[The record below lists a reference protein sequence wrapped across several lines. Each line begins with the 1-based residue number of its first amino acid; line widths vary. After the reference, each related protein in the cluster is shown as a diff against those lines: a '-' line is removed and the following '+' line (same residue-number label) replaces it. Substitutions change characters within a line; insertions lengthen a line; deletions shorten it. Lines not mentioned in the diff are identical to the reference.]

1 MEFSTFSGLLTK
13 QFSSVSDSDC
23 LEYIVRALHYVAT
36 KTNGLSCEYSTHEPT
51 LVDSGTSYTE
61 YQIVVPIDYGMVL
74 RSIDSVTVNGISVL
88 KFAGDLQRKTACRRY
103 FAASDNVV
111 RLHTSY
117 DLKDSVI
124 RIGYTC
130 DVDLVSPPCR
140 ISPAISNKY
149 FEAILSKAMSLA
161 AFRIG
166 EMKLSASMALDA
178 DRHIRTA
185 LGRSSGA
192 STARYATNMGNW
204 VDRR

>member
-23 LEYIVRALHYVAT
+23 LEYVVRALHYVAT
-36 KTNGLSCEYSTHEPT
+36 KTNGLSCEYVTAEPPS
-51 LVDSGTSYTE
+51 VASQTSHSE
-61 YQIVVPIDYGMVL
+61 YRIVVPIEGGMML
-74 RSIDSVTVNGISVL
+74 RSIDGVYVNGISVL
-88 KFAGDLQRKTACRRY
+88 KFAGDVRRETACRRY
-103 FAASDNVV
+103 FTAQDNVV
-111 RLHTSY
+111 TLHTSY
-117 DLKDSVI
+117 DIKDAAV
-124 RIGYTC
+124 RITYTC
-130 DVDLVSPPCR
+130 DIDLESPPCR
-140 ISPAISNKY
+140 ISAGISNKY

-185 LGRSSGA
+185 LSRSSGA
-192 STARYATNMGNW
+192 STARYATNLGSW